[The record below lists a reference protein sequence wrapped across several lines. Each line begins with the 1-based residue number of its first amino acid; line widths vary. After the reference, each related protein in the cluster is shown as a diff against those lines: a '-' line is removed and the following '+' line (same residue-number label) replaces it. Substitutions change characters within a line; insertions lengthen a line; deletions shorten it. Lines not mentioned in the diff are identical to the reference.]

1 MIRNALALL
10 GTANYSIPGR
20 INAFWHEHAEIIEAI
35 ERRDPEA
42 AEKAAQHH
50 LQKAAQVRLELMFSE
65 NRLRHVQK

>member
-42 AEKAAQHH
+42 AEKRRNIIFKRPRKFA
-50 LQKAAQVRLELMFSE
+50 S
-65 NRLRHVQK
+65 N